1 MGQSNPSQ
9 WWDIVSGILTIPNTI
24 LGMIA
29 MYFVIQKTI
38 FEKPKNVLE
47 QEKLKLEKRI
57 LELDIL
63 ERESKLRR
71 KRKLNEPVKD
81 NKSKSALEK
90 ILLDIE
96 TGEKR
101 ITYFLTQVL
110 SPFSTVD
117 QQKSTVSINKQR
129 VVGSLIELFFLLL
142 FIYTDLNQS
151 ANTLAFLIPISV
163 PPFLTN
169 LAIPLFISTAGTFV
183 LGLMMGDLLGLTNL
197 TSWAD
202 LREKR
207 QPFLTII
214 FVTIIINLILS
225 ALLAIRRLSVIQNI
239 SPSILAITSLADSL
253 FIIPSLITTSL
264 LFNGIQGLL
273 VILAFPIFV
282 LRLPVIVLR
291 KIVARFVYYVSD

>member
-9 WWDIVSGILTIPNTI
+9 WWDVVSGILTIPNTI

-38 FEKPKNVLE
+38 FEKPKNILE
-47 QEKLKLEKRI
+47 QEKLRLEKRI

-81 NKSKSALEK
+81 NRLKSVLEK

-96 TGEKR
+96 MGEKR
-101 ITYFLTQVL
+101 ITHFLMQVL
-110 SPFSTVD
+110 SPFSIIE
-117 QQKSTVSINKQR
+117 QQKPEVSINKQR

-151 ANTLAFLIPISV
+151 ANTLAVLIPISV

-183 LGLMMGDLLGLTNL
+183 LGLMMGDLLGVTNL

-225 ALLAIRRLSVIQNI
+225 ALLAIRRLSVIQNV
-239 SPSILAITSLADSL
+239 SPSILAVTSLADSL

-264 LFNGIQGLL
+264 LFNGIQGMLVLL
-273 VILAFPIFV
+273 ALPIFV
-282 LRLPVIVLR
+282 LRLPITVLR
-291 KIVARFVYYVSD
+291 KIVTRFVYYVSD